1 MKQVAGQLKRVAL
14 ATLCSVTLLGALSAT
29 EAAASPS
36 APNPVNASNTYTVKS
51 GDSLSGIAAKVGVSL
66 TDLLSANGFQKSS
79 VILPGQVIKL
89 PTKVSSTASTTSA
102 SSTNATKTYTVKS
115 GDSLSGIAAK
125 VAVSLTDLLSANG
138 FQKSSVIVPGQV
150 VKLPAHAKVASANA
164 STPAAPATSATSS
177 RVQKILDYAK
187 AQVGKPYRYGAA
199 GPDAFDCSGLVR
211 MAFKQAGLDV
221 PHSSR
226 ELSMRGT
233 AVNWKSDGIR
243 AGDLVFTFSSSTP
256 GQIGHVGIAIS
267 ATQWVESPFSGG
279 SVRIRNL
286 PASDRIQAVRR
297 LV

>member
-89 PTKVSSTASTTSA
+89 PTKGTTTASTTS
-102 SSTNATKTYTVKS
+102 STKTYAVKS

-125 VAVSLTDLLSANG
+125 VGVSLTDLLSANG

-226 ELSMRGT
+226 ELSTRGT

>member
-29 EAAASPS
+29 QAAASPS
-36 APNPVNASNTYTVKS
+36 SPNPVNASNTYTVKS

-79 VILPGQVIKL
+79 VI
-89 PTKVSSTASTTSA
+89 
-102 SSTNATKTYTVKS
+102 
-115 GDSLSGIAAK
+115 
-125 VAVSLTDLLSANG
+125 
-138 FQKSSVIVPGQV
+138 VPGQV
-150 VKLPAHAKVASANA
+150 VKLPAHAKVTSASA
-164 STPAAPATSATSS
+164 STPTAPATSATSS
-177 RVQKILDYAK
+177 RVQKIIDYAK

>member
-1 MKQVAGQLKRVAL
+1 MKQVVGQLKRVVL
-14 ATLCSVTLLGALSAT
+14 ATLCSATLLGALSAT
-29 EAAASPS
+29 QVAASPS
-36 APNPVNASNTYTVKS
+36 TPNPVNASNTYTVKS

-89 PTKVSSTASTTSA
+89 PTKSSSA
-102 SSTNATKTYTVKS
+102 GSPSSAAKTYSVKS

-125 VAVSLTDLLSANG
+125 VGVSLTDLLSANG

-150 VKLPAHAKVASANA
+150 IKLPTHAKVVTANA
-164 STPAAPATSATSS
+164 TSPTAVASSATSS
-177 RVQKILDYAK
+177 RVQKIIDFAK

-211 MAFKQAGLDV
+211 VAFKQAGLDV

-226 ELSMRGT
+226 ELSLRGT
-233 AVNWKSDGIR
+233 AVDWKRDGIR

-279 SVRIRNL
+279 SVRIANL
-286 PASDRIQAVRR
+286 PTATKIQAVRR

>member
-1 MKQVAGQLKRVAL
+1 MKQIVGQLKRVAL
-14 ATLCSVTLLGALSAT
+14 ATLCSASLLGAMTAT
-29 EAAASPS
+29 QVSASPS

-51 GDSLSGIAAKVGVSL
+51 GDSLSGIAAKVGVPL
-66 TDLLSANGFQKSS
+66 TELLSANGFQKSS

-89 PTKVSSTASTTSA
+89 PIKSTSTAPSSA
-102 SSTNATKTYTVKS
+102 ASKSYAVKS

-125 VAVSLTDLLSANG
+125 VGVSLTELLSANG

-150 VKLPAHAKVASANA
+150 INLPAHAKSASTSASAATTANP
-164 STPAAPATSATSS
+164 STPS
-177 RVQKILDYAK
+177 RVQKIVDFAK

-226 ELSMRGT
+226 ELVLRGT
-233 AVNWKSDGIR
+233 AVDWKRNGIR
-243 AGDLVFTFSSSTP
+243 AGDLVFTISSATP

-267 ATQWVESPFSGG
+267 ATQWVESPYTGS

-286 PASDRIQAVRR
+286 PASDKIQAVRR

>member
-14 ATLCSVTLLGALSAT
+14 ATLCSVTLLGAHSAT
-29 EAAASPS
+29 QAAASPS
-36 APNPVNASNTYTVKS
+36 SPNPVNASNTYTVKS

-89 PTKVSSTASTTSA
+89 PTKGSSTASTTS
-102 SSTNATKTYTVKS
+102 STKTYAVKS

-125 VAVSLTDLLSANG
+125 VGVSLTDLLSANG

-150 VKLPAHAKVASANA
+150 VKLPAHAKVTSASA
-164 STPAAPATSATSS
+164 STPTAPATSATSS
-177 RVQKILDYAK
+177 RVQKIIDYAK

-233 AVNWKSDGIR
+233 AVNWQSDGIR

-279 SVRIRNL
+279 SVRVANL
-286 PASDRIQAVRR
+286 PAATKIQAVRR

>member
-1 MKQVAGQLKRVAL
+1 MKQVVEQLKRVAL
-14 ATLCSVTLLGALSAT
+14 ATLCSATLLGAVTAT
-29 EAAASPS
+29 QVSASPS
-36 APNPVNASNTYTVKS
+36 TPNPVNASNTYTVKS

-66 TDLLSANGFQKSS
+66 TELLSANGFQKSS

-89 PTKVSSTASTTSA
+89 PLKNPSTAASTSSA
-102 SSTNATKTYTVKS
+102 KTYAVKS

-125 VAVSLTDLLSANG
+125 VSVSLTELLSANG

-150 VKLPAHAKVASANA
+150 IKLPAHAKI
-164 STPAAPATSATSS
+164 ATSS
-177 RVQKILDYAK
+177 TSASAAAPTAAASSKVQKVVDFAK

-211 MAFKQAGLDV
+211 MAFKQVGLDV

-226 ELSMRGT
+226 ELSLRGV
-233 AVNWKSDGIR
+233 AVDWQRDGIR

-267 ATQWVESPFSGG
+267 STQWVESPFSGG
-279 SVRIRNL
+279 NVRIANL
-286 PASDRIQAVRR
+286 PSAAKIQAVRR